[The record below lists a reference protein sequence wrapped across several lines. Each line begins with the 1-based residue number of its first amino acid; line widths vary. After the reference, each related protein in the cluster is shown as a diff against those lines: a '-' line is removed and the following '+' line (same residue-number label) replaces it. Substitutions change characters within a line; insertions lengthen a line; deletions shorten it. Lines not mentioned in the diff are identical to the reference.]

1 MWKKYPLKYEPEIIV
16 SFNEDKHIYYV
27 EGRKVESVTGICGR
41 GLPKPNLVN
50 WLVATPLNEVKRLI
64 NERLDNNDPLDRAG
78 LERIFK
84 TAKEKTNKIKEDAGL
99 VGSVVHGLIE
109 DFLKG
114 KEIPKQS
121 DKAVVNCWNLF
132 LDWWNKG
139 EYTVVELEKKIY
151 SKKYDYVGTL
161 DLVVKDKKGNLVLMD
176 IKTSNFI
183 TFDYFLQLNAYKFA
197 YEEETGSK
205 VSKSFIVKLSKKDAE
220 IVIKEIP
227 LNKKLFNAFIGAKY
241 VMEQMQSVEI

>member
-1 MWKKYPLKYEPEIIV
+1 MMWKKHTLKNNIIL
-16 SFNEDKHIYYV
+16 SYNEDKHLYYV
-27 EGRKVESVTGICGR
+27 NDQKVESVTGICGR
-41 GLPKPNLVN
+41 GLPKPNLIN
-50 WLVATPLNEVKRLI
+50 WLIATPLKEVKRLI
-64 NERLDNNDPLDRAG
+64 NEKLDNNEPLDRAG

-99 VGSVVHGLIE
+99 VGTVVHGLIE

-114 KEIPKQS
+114 KDIPKQS
-121 DKAVVNCWNLF
+121 DPAVVNCWNLF
-132 LDWWNKG
+132 LDWWNKQ
-139 EYTVVELEKKIY
+139 EYEVVELEKKIY
-151 SKKYDYVGTL
+151 SKKYNYAGTL
-161 DLVVKDKKGNLVLMD
+161 DLVVKDKKGNLVLID

-220 IVIKEIP
+220 IEIKEIP

>member
-1 MWKKYPLKYEPEIIV
+1 MWVKHTLKNNIIL
-16 SFNEDKHIYYV
+16 SYNDDKHMYYV
-27 EGRKVESVTGICGR
+27 NDKKVESVTGICGR

-99 VGSVVHGLIE
+99 VGTVVHGLIE

-114 KEIPKQS
+114 KDIPKQS
-121 DKAVVNCWNLF
+121 DPAVVNCWNLF
-132 LDWWNKG
+132 LDWWNKQ
-139 EYTVVELEKKIY
+139 EYEVVELEKKIY
-151 SKKYDYVGTL
+151 SKKYNYAGTL

-183 TFDYFLQLNAYKFA
+183 SFDYFLQLNAYKFA

-220 IVIKEIP
+220 IEIKEIP

>member
-1 MWKKYPLKYEPEIIV
+1 MWKKHTLKNNIIL
-16 SFNEDKHIYYV
+16 SYNEDKHIYYV
-27 EGRKVESVTGICGR
+27 NDQKVESVTGICSR

-64 NERLDNNDPLDRAG
+64 NEKLDNNEPLDRAG

-99 VGSVVHGLIE
+99 VGTVVHGLIE

-114 KEIPKQS
+114 KDIPKQS
-121 DKAVVNCWNLF
+121 DPAVVNCWNLF
-132 LDWWNKG
+132 LDWWNKQ
-139 EYTVVELEKKIY
+139 EYEVVELEKKIY
-151 SKKYDYVGTL
+151 SKKYNYAGTL

-183 TFDYFLQLNAYKFA
+183 SFDYFLQLNAYKFA

-220 IVIKEIP
+220 IEIKEIP

>member
-1 MWKKYPLKYEPEIIV
+1 MWKKHTLKNNIIL
-16 SFNEDKHIYYV
+16 SYNEDKHMYYV
-27 EGRKVESVTGICGR
+27 NDQKVESVTGICSR

-64 NERLDNNDPLDRAG
+64 NEKLDNNEPLDRAG

-99 VGSVVHGLIE
+99 VGTVVHGLIE

-114 KEIPKQS
+114 KDIPKQS
-121 DKAVVNCWNLF
+121 DPAVVNCWNLF
-132 LDWWNKG
+132 LDWWNKQ
-139 EYTVVELEKKIY
+139 EYEVVELEKKIY
-151 SKKYDYVGTL
+151 SKKYNYAGTL

-183 TFDYFLQLNAYKFA
+183 SFDYFLQLNAYKFA

-220 IVIKEIP
+220 IEIKEIP

>member
-1 MWKKYPLKYEPEIIV
+1 MWKNFTLKNGIIL
-16 SFNEDKHIYYV
+16 SYNDDKHMYYV
-27 EGRKVESVTGICGR
+27 NDKKVESVTGICGR

-64 NERLDNNDPLDRAG
+64 NEKLDNNQPLDRAG

-99 VGSVVHGLIE
+99 VGTVVHGLIE

-121 DKAVVNCWNLF
+121 DPAVVNCWNLF
-132 LDWWNKG
+132 LDWWNKQ
-139 EYTVVELEKKIY
+139 EYEVVELEKKIY
-151 SKKYDYVGTL
+151 SKKYNYAGTL

-183 TFDYFLQLNAYKFA
+183 SFDYFLQLNAYKFA

-220 IVIKEIP
+220 IEIKEIP

>member
-1 MWKKYPLKYEPEIIV
+1 MWKNHTLKNNIIL
-16 SFNEDKHIYYV
+16 SYNEDKHMYYV
-27 EGRKVESVTGICGR
+27 NDQKVESVTGICSR

-64 NERLDNNDPLDRAG
+64 NEKLDNNEPLDRAG

-99 VGSVVHGLIE
+99 VGTVVHGLIE

-114 KEIPKQS
+114 KDIPKQS
-121 DKAVVNCWNLF
+121 DPAVVNCWNLF
-132 LDWWNKG
+132 LDWWNKQ
-139 EYTVVELEKKIY
+139 EYEVVELETKIY
-151 SKKYDYVGTL
+151 AKKYIYAGSL

-220 IVIKEIP
+220 IEIKEIP
-227 LNKKLFNAFIGAKY
+227 LNKKLLNAFIGAKY

>member
-1 MWKKYPLKYEPEIIV
+1 MWKKHTLKNNIIL
-16 SFNEDKHIYYV
+16 SYNDDKHMYYV
-27 EGRKVESVTGICGR
+27 NDQKVESVTGICGR

-64 NERLDNNDPLDRAG
+64 NEKLDNNDPLDRAG

-99 VGSVVHGLIE
+99 VGTVVHGLIE

-114 KEIPKQS
+114 KDIPKQS
-121 DKAVVNCWNLF
+121 DPAVVNCWNLF
-132 LDWWNKG
+132 LDWWNKQ
-139 EYTVVELEKKIY
+139 EYEVVELEKKIY
-151 SKKYDYVGTL
+151 SKKYNYAGTL

-183 TFDYFLQLNAYKFA
+183 SFDYFLQLNAYKFA

-220 IVIKEIP
+220 IEIKEIP

>member
-1 MWKKYPLKYEPEIIV
+1 MWKKHTLKNNIIL
-16 SFNEDKHIYYV
+16 SYNEDKHMYYV
-27 EGRKVESVTGICGR
+27 NDQKVESVTGICGR

-64 NERLDNNDPLDRAG
+64 NEKLDNNEPLDRAG

-99 VGSVVHGLIE
+99 VGTVVHGLIE

-114 KEIPKQS
+114 KDIPKQS
-121 DKAVVNCWNLF
+121 DPAVVNCWNLF
-132 LDWWNKG
+132 LDWWNKQ
-139 EYTVVELEKKIY
+139 EYEVVELEKKIY
-151 SKKYDYVGTL
+151 SKKYNYAGTL

-183 TFDYFLQLNAYKFA
+183 SFDYFLQLNAYKFA
-197 YEEETGSK
+197 YEEETRSK

-220 IVIKEIP
+220 IEIKEIP

>member
-1 MWKKYPLKYEPEIIV
+1 MWKKHTLKNNIIL
-16 SFNEDKHIYYV
+16 SYNEDKHMYYV
-27 EGRKVESVTGICGR
+27 NDQKVESVTGICGR

-64 NERLDNNDPLDRAG
+64 NEKLDNNEPLDRAG

-99 VGSVVHGLIE
+99 VGTVVHGLIE

-114 KEIPKQS
+114 KDIPKQS
-121 DKAVVNCWNLF
+121 DPAVVNCWNLF
-132 LDWWNKG
+132 LDWWNKQ
-139 EYTVVELEKKIY
+139 EYAVVELEKKIY
-151 SKKYDYVGTL
+151 SKKYNYAGTL

-220 IVIKEIP
+220 IEIKEIP

>member
-1 MWKKYPLKYEPEIIV
+1 MWKKHTLKNNIIL
-16 SFNEDKHIYYV
+16 SYNEDKHMYYV
-27 EGRKVESVTGICGR
+27 NDQKVESVTGICGR

-64 NERLDNNDPLDRAG
+64 NEKLDNNEPLDRAG

-99 VGSVVHGLIE
+99 VGTVVHGLIE

-114 KEIPKQS
+114 KDIPKQS
-121 DKAVVNCWNLF
+121 DPAVVICWNLF
-132 LDWWNKG
+132 LDWWNKQ
-139 EYTVVELEKKIY
+139 EYEVVELEKKIY
-151 SKKYDYVGTL
+151 SKKYNYAGTL

-183 TFDYFLQLNAYKFA
+183 SFDYFLQLNAYKFA

-220 IVIKEIP
+220 IEIKEIP

>member
-1 MWKKYPLKYEPEIIV
+1 MWKKHTLKNNIIL
-16 SFNEDKHIYYV
+16 SYNEDKHMYYV
-27 EGRKVESVTGICGR
+27 NDQKVESVTGICSR
-41 GLPKPNLVN
+41 GLQKPNLVN

-64 NERLDNNDPLDRAG
+64 NEKLDNNEPLDRAG

-99 VGSVVHGLIE
+99 VGTVVHGLIE

-114 KEIPKQS
+114 KDIPKQS
-121 DKAVVNCWNLF
+121 DPAVVNCWNLF
-132 LDWWNKG
+132 LDWWNKQ
-139 EYTVVELEKKIY
+139 EYKVVELEKKIY
-151 SKKYDYVGTL
+151 SKKYNYAGTL

-183 TFDYFLQLNAYKFA
+183 SFDYFLQLNAYKFA

-220 IVIKEIP
+220 IEIKEIP

>member
-1 MWKKYPLKYEPEIIV
+1 MWKNFTLKNGIIL
-16 SFNEDKHIYYV
+16 SYNDDKHMYYV
-27 EGRKVESVTGICGR
+27 NDQKVESVTGICGR

-64 NERLDNNDPLDRAG
+64 NEKLDNNDPLDRAG

-99 VGSVVHGLIE
+99 VGTVVHGLIE

-114 KEIPKQS
+114 KDIPKQS
-121 DKAVVNCWNLF
+121 DPAVVNCWNLF
-132 LDWWNKG
+132 LDWWNKQ
-139 EYTVVELEKKIY
+139 EYEVVELEKKIY
-151 SKKYDYVGTL
+151 SKKYNYAGTL

-183 TFDYFLQLNAYKFA
+183 SFDYFLQLNAYKFA

-220 IVIKEIP
+220 IEIKEIP

>member
-1 MWKKYPLKYEPEIIV
+1 MWKKHTLKNNIIL
-16 SFNEDKHIYYV
+16 SYNEDKHIYYV
-27 EGRKVESVTGICGR
+27 NDQKVESVTGICGR

-64 NERLDNNDPLDRAG
+64 NEKLDNNEPLDRAG

-99 VGSVVHGLIE
+99 VGTVVHGLIE

-114 KEIPKQS
+114 KDIPKQS
-121 DKAVVNCWNLF
+121 DPAVVNCWNLF
-132 LDWWNKG
+132 LDWWNKQ
-139 EYTVVELEKKIY
+139 EYEVVELEKKIY
-151 SKKYDYVGTL
+151 SKKYNYAGTL

-183 TFDYFLQLNAYKFA
+183 SFDYFLQLNAYKFA

-220 IVIKEIP
+220 IEIKEIP

>member
-1 MWKKYPLKYEPEIIV
+1 MWKNHTLKNNIIL
-16 SFNEDKHIYYV
+16 SYNDDKHMYYV
-27 EGRKVESVTGICGR
+27 NDKKVESVTGICGR

-64 NERLDNNDPLDRAG
+64 NEKLDNNEPLDRAG

-99 VGSVVHGLIE
+99 VGTVVHGLIE

-121 DKAVVNCWNLF
+121 DPAVVNCWNLF
-132 LDWWNKG
+132 LDWWNKQ
-139 EYTVVELEKKIY
+139 EYKVVELEKKIY
-151 SKKYDYVGTL
+151 SKKYNYAGTL

-183 TFDYFLQLNAYKFA
+183 SFDYFLQLNAYKFA

-220 IVIKEIP
+220 IEIKEIP

>member
-1 MWKKYPLKYEPEIIV
+1 MWKKHTLKNNIIL
-16 SFNEDKHIYYV
+16 SYNEDKHMYYV
-27 EGRKVESVTGICGR
+27 NDQKVESVTGICGR

-50 WLVATPLNEVKRLI
+50 WLVATTLNEVKRLI
-64 NERLDNNDPLDRAG
+64 NEKLDNNEPLDRAG

-99 VGSVVHGLIE
+99 VGTVVHGLIE

-114 KEIPKQS
+114 KDIPKQS
-121 DKAVVNCWNLF
+121 DPAVVNCWNLF
-132 LDWWNKG
+132 LDWWNKQ
-139 EYTVVELEKKIY
+139 EYEVVELEKKIY
-151 SKKYDYVGTL
+151 SKKYNYAGTL

-183 TFDYFLQLNAYKFA
+183 SFDYFLQLNAYKFA

-220 IVIKEIP
+220 IEIKEIP

>member
-1 MWKKYPLKYEPEIIV
+1 MWKKHTLKNNIIL
-16 SFNEDKHIYYV
+16 SYNDDKHMYYV
-27 EGRKVESVTGICGR
+27 NDKKVESVTGICGR

-64 NERLDNNDPLDRAG
+64 NEKLDNNEPLDRAG

-99 VGSVVHGLIE
+99 VGTVVHGLIE

-114 KEIPKQS
+114 IDIPKQS
-121 DKAVVNCWNLF
+121 DPAVVNCWNLF
-132 LDWWNKG
+132 LDWWNKQ
-139 EYTVVELEKKIY
+139 EYEVVELEKKIY
-151 SKKYDYVGTL
+151 SKKYNYAGTL

-183 TFDYFLQLNAYKFA
+183 SFDYFLQLNAYKFA

-220 IVIKEIP
+220 IEIKEIP

>member
-1 MWKKYPLKYEPEIIV
+1 MWKKHTLKNNIIL
-16 SFNEDKHIYYV
+16 SYNEDKHMYYV
-27 EGRKVESVTGICGR
+27 NDQKVESVTGICGR

-64 NERLDNNDPLDRAG
+64 NKKLDNNEPLDRAG

-99 VGSVVHGLIE
+99 VGTVVHGLIE

-114 KEIPKQS
+114 KDIPKQS
-121 DKAVVNCWNLF
+121 DPAVVNCWNLF
-132 LDWWNKG
+132 LDWWNKQ
-139 EYTVVELEKKIY
+139 EYEVVELEKKIY
-151 SKKYDYVGTL
+151 SKKYNYAGTL

-183 TFDYFLQLNAYKFA
+183 SFDYFLQLNAYKFA

-220 IVIKEIP
+220 IEIKEIP

-241 VMEQMQSVEI
+241 VMEQMESVEY

>member
-1 MWKKYPLKYEPEIIV
+1 MWKKHTLKNNIIL
-16 SFNEDKHIYYV
+16 SYNEDKHMYYV
-27 EGRKVESVTGICGR
+27 NDQKVESVTGICGR

-64 NERLDNNDPLDRAG
+64 NEKLDNNEPLDRAG

-99 VGSVVHGLIE
+99 VGTVVHGLIE

-114 KEIPKQS
+114 KDIPKQS
-121 DKAVVNCWNLF
+121 DPAVVNCWNLF
-132 LDWWNKG
+132 LDWWNKQ
-139 EYTVVELEKKIY
+139 EYEVVELEKKIY
-151 SKKYDYVGTL
+151 SKKYNYAGTL

-183 TFDYFLQLNAYKFA
+183 SFDYFLQLNAYKFA

-220 IVIKEIP
+220 IEIKEIP

>member
-1 MWKKYPLKYEPEIIV
+1 MWKKHTLKNNIIL
-16 SFNEDKHIYYV
+16 SYNEDKHMYYV
-27 EGRKVESVTGICGR
+27 NDQKVESVTGICSR

-64 NERLDNNDPLDRAG
+64 NEKLDNNEPLDRAG

-99 VGSVVHGLIE
+99 VCTVVHGLIE

-114 KEIPKQS
+114 KDIPKQS
-121 DKAVVNCWNLF
+121 DPAVVNCWNLF
-132 LDWWNKG
+132 LDWWNKQ
-139 EYTVVELEKKIY
+139 EYEVVELEKKIY
-151 SKKYDYVGTL
+151 SKKYNYAGTL

-183 TFDYFLQLNAYKFA
+183 SFDYFLQLNAYKFA

-220 IVIKEIP
+220 IEIKEIP

>member
-1 MWKKYPLKYEPEIIV
+1 MMWVKHTLKNNIIL
-16 SFNEDKHIYYV
+16 SYNDDKHMYYV
-27 EGRKVESVTGICGR
+27 NDKKVESVTGICGR

-64 NERLDNNDPLDRAG
+64 NEKLDNNEPLDRAG

-99 VGSVVHGLIE
+99 VGTVVHGLIE

-114 KEIPKQS
+114 KDIPKQS
-121 DKAVVNCWNLF
+121 DPAVVNCWNLF
-132 LDWWNKG
+132 LDWWNKQ
-139 EYTVVELEKKIY
+139 EYEVVELEKKIY
-151 SKKYDYVGTL
+151 SKKYNYAGTL

-183 TFDYFLQLNAYKFA
+183 SFDYFLQLNAYKFA

-220 IVIKEIP
+220 IEIKEIP

>member
-1 MWKKYPLKYEPEIIV
+1 MWKKHTLKNNIIL
-16 SFNEDKHIYYV
+16 SYNEDKHIYYV
-27 EGRKVESVTGICGR
+27 NDQKVESVTGICGR

-64 NERLDNNDPLDRAG
+64 NEKLDNNEPLDRAG

-99 VGSVVHGLIE
+99 VGTVVHGLIE

-114 KEIPKQS
+114 KDIPKQS
-121 DKAVVNCWNLF
+121 DPAVVNCWNLF
-132 LDWWNKG
+132 LDWWNKQ
-139 EYTVVELEKKIY
+139 EYEVVELEKKIY
-151 SKKYDYVGTL
+151 SKKYNYAGTL

-183 TFDYFLQLNAYKFA
+183 SFDYFLQLNAYKFA

-220 IVIKEIP
+220 IEIKEIP

-241 VMEQMQSVEI
+241 VMEQMHSVEI

>member
-1 MWKKYPLKYEPEIIV
+1 MWVKHPLKNNIIL
-16 SFNEDKHIYYV
+16 SYNEDKHLYYV
-27 EGRKVESVTGICGR
+27 NDQKVESVTGICGR

-64 NERLDNNDPLDRAG
+64 NEKLDNNDPLDRAG

-99 VGSVVHGLIE
+99 VGTVVHGLIE

-114 KEIPKQS
+114 KDIPKQS
-121 DKAVVNCWNLF
+121 DPAVVNCWNLF
-132 LDWWNKG
+132 LDWWNKQ
-139 EYTVVELEKKIY
+139 EYEVVELEKKIY
-151 SKKYDYVGTL
+151 SKKYNYAGTL

-183 TFDYFLQLNAYKFA
+183 SFDYFLQLNAYKFA

-220 IVIKEIP
+220 IEIKEIP

>member
-1 MWKKYPLKYEPEIIV
+1 MWKKYPLKYKPEIVV

-27 EGRKVESVTGICGR
+27 GDKKVESVTGICGR
-41 GLPKPNLVN
+41 GIPKPQLTAWLVN
-50 WLVATPLNEVKRLI
+50 TPLNEVKKLI
-64 NERLDNNDPLDRAG
+64 NEKLDVGEPLDRAS
-78 LERIFK
+78 LERIFAS
-84 TAKEKTNKIKEDAGL
+84 AKKKPDSYKDEGAL
-99 VGSVVHGLIE
+99 VGTVVHGLIE

-161 DLVVKDKKGNLVLMD
+161 DLVVKDKNGNLVLID

-183 TFDYFLQLNAYKFA
+183 TFDYFLQLNAYKYA

-205 VSKSFIVKLSKKDAE
+205 ISKSFIVKLSKKEKE
-220 IVIKEIP
+220 IQIKEIP

-241 VMEQMQSVEI
+241 VTEQMESVEI

>member
-1 MWKKYPLKYEPEIIV
+1 MWVKHPLKNNIIL
-16 SFNEDKHIYYV
+16 SYNEDKHLYYV
-27 EGRKVESVTGICGR
+27 NDQKVESVTGICSR
-41 GLPKPNLVN
+41 GLPKPNLIN
-50 WLVATPLNEVKRLI
+50 WLIATPLKEVKRLI
-64 NERLDNNDPLDRAG
+64 NEKLDNNEPLDRAG

-99 VGSVVHGLIE
+99 VGTVVHGLIE

-114 KEIPKQS
+114 KDIPKQS
-121 DKAVVNCWNLF
+121 DPAVVNCWNLF
-132 LDWWNKG
+132 LDWWNKQ
-139 EYTVVELEKKIY
+139 EYEVVELEKKIY
-151 SKKYDYVGTL
+151 SKKYNYAGTL

-183 TFDYFLQLNAYKFA
+183 SFDYFLQLNAYKFA

-220 IVIKEIP
+220 IEIKEIP

>member
-1 MWKKYPLKYEPEIIV
+1 MWVKHTLKNNIIL
-16 SFNEDKHIYYV
+16 SYNDDKHMYYV
-27 EGRKVESVTGICGR
+27 NDKKVESVTGICGR

-64 NERLDNNDPLDRAG
+64 NEKLDNNDPLDRAG

-99 VGSVVHGLIE
+99 VGTVVHGLIE

-114 KEIPKQS
+114 KDIPKQS
-121 DKAVVNCWNLF
+121 DPAVVNCWNLF
-132 LDWWNKG
+132 LDWWNKQ
-139 EYTVVELEKKIY
+139 EYEVVELEKKIY
-151 SKKYDYVGTL
+151 SKKYNYAGTL
-161 DLVVKDKKGNLVLMD
+161 DLICKDKKGNLVLMD

-220 IVIKEIP
+220 IEIKEIP
-227 LNKKLFNAFIGAKY
+227 LNKKLLNAFIGAKY

>member
-1 MWKKYPLKYEPEIIV
+1 MWKKHTLKNNIIL
-16 SFNEDKHIYYV
+16 SYNEDKHMYYV
-27 EGRKVESVTGICGR
+27 NDQKVESVTGICSR

-64 NERLDNNDPLDRAG
+64 NEKLDNNEPLDRAG

-99 VGSVVHGLIE
+99 VGTVVHGLIE

-114 KEIPKQS
+114 KDIPKQS
-121 DKAVVNCWNLF
+121 DPALVNCWNLF
-132 LDWWNKG
+132 LDWWNKQ
-139 EYTVVELEKKIY
+139 EYEVVELEKKIY
-151 SKKYDYVGTL
+151 SKKYNYAGTL

-183 TFDYFLQLNAYKFA
+183 SFDYFLQLNAYKFA
-197 YEEETGSK
+197 YEEETRSK

-220 IVIKEIP
+220 IEIKEIP

>member
-1 MWKKYPLKYEPEIIV
+1 MWKKYPLKNNIIL
-16 SFNEDKHIYYV
+16 SYNDDKHMYYV
-27 EGRKVESVTGICGR
+27 NDQKVESVTGICGR

-64 NERLDNNDPLDRAG
+64 NEKLDNNEPLDRAG

-99 VGSVVHGLIE
+99 VGTVVHGLIE

-114 KEIPKQS
+114 KDIPKQS
-121 DKAVVNCWNLF
+121 DPAVVNCWNLF
-132 LDWWNKG
+132 LDWWNKQ
-139 EYTVVELEKKIY
+139 EYEVVELEKKIY
-151 SKKYDYVGTL
+151 SKKYNYAGTL

-183 TFDYFLQLNAYKFA
+183 SFDYFLQLNAYKFA

-220 IVIKEIP
+220 IEIKEIP

-241 VMEQMQSVEI
+241 VMEQMESVEY

>member
-1 MWKKYPLKYEPEIIV
+1 MWKKHTLKNNIIL
-16 SFNEDKHIYYV
+16 SYNEDKHMYYV
-27 EGRKVESVTGICGR
+27 NDQKVESVTGICSR

-64 NERLDNNDPLDRAG
+64 NEKLDNNEPLDRAG

-99 VGSVVHGLIE
+99 VGTVVHGLIE

-114 KEIPKQS
+114 KDIPKQS
-121 DKAVVNCWNLF
+121 DPALVNCWNLF
-132 LDWWNKG
+132 LDWWNKQ
-139 EYTVVELEKKIY
+139 EYEVVELEKKIY
-151 SKKYDYVGTL
+151 SKKYNYAGTL

-183 TFDYFLQLNAYKFA
+183 SFDYFLQLNAYKFA

-220 IVIKEIP
+220 IEIKEIP

>member
-1 MWKKYPLKYEPEIIV
+1 MWKKHTLKNNIIL
-16 SFNEDKHIYYV
+16 SYNDDKHMYYV
-27 EGRKVESVTGICGR
+27 NDQKVESVTGICGR

-64 NERLDNNDPLDRAG
+64 NEKLDNNEPLDRAG

-99 VGSVVHGLIE
+99 VGTVVHGLIE

-114 KEIPKQS
+114 KDIPKQS
-121 DKAVVNCWNLF
+121 DPAVVNCWNLF
-132 LDWWNKG
+132 LDWWNKQ
-139 EYTVVELEKKIY
+139 EYEVVELEKKIY
-151 SKKYDYVGTL
+151 SKKYNYAGTL

-183 TFDYFLQLNAYKFA
+183 SFDYFLQLNAYKFA

-220 IVIKEIP
+220 IEIKEIP

>member
-1 MWKKYPLKYEPEIIV
+1 MWKKHTLKNNIIL
-16 SFNEDKHIYYV
+16 SYNEDKHMYYV
-27 EGRKVESVTGICGR
+27 NDQKVESVTGICGR

-50 WLVATPLNEVKRLI
+50 WVVATPLNEVKRLI
-64 NERLDNNDPLDRAG
+64 NEKLDNNEPLDRAG

-99 VGSVVHGLIE
+99 VGTVVHGLIE

-114 KEIPKQS
+114 KDIPKQS
-121 DKAVVNCWNLF
+121 DPAVVNCWNLF
-132 LDWWNKG
+132 LDWWNKQ
-139 EYTVVELEKKIY
+139 EYEVVELEKKIY
-151 SKKYDYVGTL
+151 SKKYNYAGTL

-183 TFDYFLQLNAYKFA
+183 SFDYFLQLNAYKFA

-220 IVIKEIP
+220 IEIKEIP

>member
-1 MWKKYPLKYEPEIIV
+1 MMWKKHTLKNNIIL
-16 SFNEDKHIYYV
+16 SYNEDKHMYYV
-27 EGRKVESVTGICGR
+27 NDQKVESVTGICSR

-64 NERLDNNDPLDRAG
+64 NEKLDNNDPLDRAG

-99 VGSVVHGLIE
+99 VGTVVHGLIE

-114 KEIPKQS
+114 KDIPKQS
-121 DKAVVNCWNLF
+121 DPAVVNCWNLF
-132 LDWWNKG
+132 LDWWRKQ
-139 EYTVVELEKKIY
+139 EYKVVELEKKIY
-151 SKKYDYVGTL
+151 SKKYNYAGTL

-183 TFDYFLQLNAYKFA
+183 SFDYFLQLNAYKFA

-220 IVIKEIP
+220 IEIKEIP

>member
-1 MWKKYPLKYEPEIIV
+1 MWKKYPLKNNIIL
-16 SFNEDKHIYYV
+16 SYNDDKHMYYV
-27 EGRKVESVTGICGR
+27 NDQKVESVTGICGR

-64 NERLDNNDPLDRAG
+64 NEKLDNNEPLDRAG

-99 VGSVVHGLIE
+99 VGTVVHGLIE

-114 KEIPKQS
+114 KDIPKQS
-121 DKAVVNCWNLF
+121 DPAVVNCWNLF
-132 LDWWNKG
+132 LDWWNKQ
-139 EYTVVELEKKIY
+139 EYEVVELEKKIY
-151 SKKYDYVGTL
+151 SKKYNYAGTL

-183 TFDYFLQLNAYKFA
+183 SFDYFLQLNAYKFA

-220 IVIKEIP
+220 IEIKEIP